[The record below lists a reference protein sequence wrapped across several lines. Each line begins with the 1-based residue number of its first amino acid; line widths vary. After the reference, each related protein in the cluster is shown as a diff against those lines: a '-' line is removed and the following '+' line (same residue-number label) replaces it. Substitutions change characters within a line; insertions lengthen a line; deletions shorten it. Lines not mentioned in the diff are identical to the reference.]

1 MGLLK
6 KSLKNA
12 AQNFAESITE
22 KATEGLEAVMNRVDK
37 DSKIRFQRFL
47 DKYPSHADLFVECPQ
62 PGNEIAY
69 ARNAQKEAKYRIVL
83 AKQMRRRVITVTD
96 LQTKQVVGTVRESV
110 PVLKDMISS
119 EDRIRNYEIEINGE
133 ILGTVNASGTS
144 PRKVEL
150 AFNEWSLSG
159 NEAVTEYQVLDETGD
174 PLLFA
179 SQNAYGGFPFPES
192 QNAQGGKSP
201 LSANQNAYGDE
212 DLERG
217 YLLAAASP
225 AKLLISLMTSL
236 AVAMAA
242 DVITE

>member
-47 DKYPSHADLFVECPQ
+47 DQYPSHADLLVEYPQ

-69 ARNAQKEAKYRIVL
+69 ARNVQKEAKYRIVL

-96 LQTKQVVGTVRESV
+96 LVTKQVVGTVRESV

-119 EDRIRNYEIEINGE
+119 EEKIRNYEIEINGE
-133 ILGTVNASGTS
+133 VLGTINASGSS

-150 AFNEWSLSG
+150 AFHEWSLSG
-159 NEAVTEYQVLDETGD
+159 NEAVTEYQVLDEAGD

-179 SQNAYGGFPFPES
+179 SQNSYGGFPLPES

-201 LSANQNAYGDE
+201 LFASQNAYGGE
-212 DLERG
+212 DSENG
-217 YLLAAASP
+217 YLLASASP
-225 AKLLISLMTSL
+225 AKQLICLMTSL

-242 DVITE
+242 DAISE